1 MATTID
7 WYGGDGSNEILPAE
21 SGEFDTLGFFGA
33 AYGFSI
39 RVGEYN
45 QTSRVTNDN
54 GTAQNGQIPNV
65 RYANPTG
72 AFVASEL
79 VGRELQ
85 NVDNDEATLRI
96 RLFTDSTVSTQN
108 SAFRAFDRTNIANAP
123 SGVTVLAAEIRNP
136 PGSPTPSSGDSSWTT
151 IAGATDLSLAD
162 QTVSPSS
169 VHEWFIAITVTP
181 TSIGEKTDL
190 GFYFE
195 TEFL

>member
-45 QTSRVTNDN
+45 QTTRVTNDN

-65 RYANPTG
+65 RYLSATG
-72 AFVASEL
+72 AYVASEL
-79 VGRELQ
+79 VGREVQ
-85 NVDNDEATLRI
+85 NIDNDEATLRI
-96 RLFTDSTVSTQN
+96 RLFTDSAVETQN
-108 SAFRAFDRTNIANAP
+108 TAFRAFDRVSIENAP

-136 PGSPTPSSGDSSWTT
+136 PGTATASSGDSSWTT
-151 IAGATDLSLAD
+151 IAGATDLSLDNHSTGPLSTHEWYIAV
-162 QTVSPSS
+162 TVS
-169 VHEWFIAITVTP
+169 P